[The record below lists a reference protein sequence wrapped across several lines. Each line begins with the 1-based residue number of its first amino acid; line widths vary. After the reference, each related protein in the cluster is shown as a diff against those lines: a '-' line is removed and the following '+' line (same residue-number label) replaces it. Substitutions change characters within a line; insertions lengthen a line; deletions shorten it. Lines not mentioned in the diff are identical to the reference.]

1 MPDCDQGGRGG
12 RDEAA
17 VEDVVN
23 ARFVHVA
30 IGLRAGHRF
39 AGNNAHLSND
49 LTGHIFL
56 YD

>member
-1 MPDCDQGGRGG
+1 MLSRYLGGRGG

-23 ARFVHVA
+23 ARFIHVA
-30 IGLRAGHRF
+30 IGLRAGHWL
-39 AGNNAHLSND
+39 AGNNANLSND